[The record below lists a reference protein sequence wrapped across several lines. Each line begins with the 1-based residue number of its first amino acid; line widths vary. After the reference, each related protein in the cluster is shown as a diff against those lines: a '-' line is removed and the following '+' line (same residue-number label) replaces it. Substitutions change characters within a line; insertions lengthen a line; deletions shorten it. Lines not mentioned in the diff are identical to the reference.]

1 MSVFSCDNCLRE
13 FSRKDYLKKHLGRK
27 NPCKKNEFL
36 EKSKSLVSLSKSKS
50 KSKVS
55 LKIDEISE
63 KKNGYNCD
71 YCDKYYKHK
80 QSRYKHMKKC
90 KKKDL
95 YIKNNSQNITNITNT
110 NNNNS
115 NNTINI
121 TNNINIRPFGKE
133 NLESIKKKDIIEIL
147 NKSYLSFPKALKR
160 IHYDIPENRNFYQP
174 NKNKKYIRYYNGE
187 NWIYENEKKFNSDLS
202 YNQMYIIE
210 KWYSTLKDRLNE
222 TRKEIISRMFDDYD
236 NGRLD
241 NDVENHCKNYIY
253 SYSSEIKNYMDEQIK
268 KLK

>member
-36 EKSKSLVSLSKSKS
+36 KKSQQSVNIKTTKSQHLDN
-50 KSKVS
+50 
-55 LKIDEISE
+55 I
-63 KKNGYNCD
+63 KNDIFCK
-71 YCDKYYKHK
+71 YCDKTFSFK
-80 QSRYKHMKKC
+80 QSMYRHMKKC

-95 YIKNNSQNITNITNT
+95 YIKNNSQNITNISNT

-133 NLESIKKKDIIEIL
+133 NLESIKKKDIIDIL

-174 NKNKKYIRYYNGE
+174 NKNKKYIKYYNGE

-202 YNQMYIIE
+202 YNKMYIIE
-210 KWYSTLKDRLNE
+210 KWYATLKDRLNE

-241 NDVENHCKNYIY
+241 EDVENHCKNYIY